1 MFKLF
6 GRRHEFC
13 DGVSRRD
20 LLKVGALGLG
30 GLTLPGLMR
39 ARAAAAAEGREVR
52 RTSVIY
58 IELAGGPS
66 HFETYDPKPS
76 APREYRGPLG
86 SVATKLPGVRFSE
99 CMVEQAKIAH
109 RLAIIRSVQH
119 DSSSHETSAHL
130 VQTGYYL
137 RDRQNRENEM
147 PCVGAVAARL
157 CGANVSGVPAYVAVP
172 SMMRAGA
179 AAYLGK
185 GFNAFETGGDPN
197 KKNFQVNNLSLV
209 KTLSLDRLE
218 SRRTLLTALDSSR
231 RVVDNR
237 GVSGAMDNFTSQAF
251 ELVTGDRAREAF
263 AIERE
268 KDKIR
273 DRYGR
278 STTGQS
284 LLLARRLIESGVG
297 FVTVRVGG
305 WDDHTKIKDRIL
317 GKAPALD
324 QGVAA
329 LVNDL
334 HASGLDEDVLVIA
347 MGEFGRTPRINKNA
361 GRDHWGSVMS
371 VLVAGGGLKM
381 GQVIGSS
388 NRKGEIPQSS
398 PYRPEHV
405 LAMVYRHLGVNPEQ
419 TFNDLSGRPRYILER
434 RELIKELLA

>member
-1 MFKLF
+1 MLSLF
-6 GRRHEFC
+6 GRSHGFC

-30 GLTLPGLMR
+30 GMTLPALLR
-39 ARAAAAAEGREVR
+39 ARAAAAAEGRDVR

-66 HFETYDPKPS
+66 HFETYDPKPE

-99 CMVEQAKIAH
+99 CMAEQAKIAD
-109 RLAIIRSVQH
+109 RLAIIRSVHH

-130 VQTGYYL
+130 TQTGYYL

-147 PCVGAVAARL
+147 PCVGAMAARL
-157 CGANVSGVPAYVAVP
+157 HGANASGVPAYVAVP
-172 SMMRAGA
+172 NMMRAGA

-185 GFNAFETGGDPN
+185 GYNAFETGGDPN
-197 KKNFQVNNLSLV
+197 KKKFAVNNLSLV
-209 KTLSLDRLE
+209 KTLNLDRLE
-218 SRRTLLTALDSSR
+218 NRRTLLAALDSSQ

-237 GVSGAMDNFTSQAF
+237 GVSDAMDDFTAQAF

-263 AIERE
+263 DIERE
-268 KDKIR
+268 KDKVR

-278 STTGQS
+278 TTQGQS
-284 LLLARRLIESGVG
+284 LLLARRLVEAGVG
-297 FVTVRVGG
+297 FVTVRAGG
-305 WDDHTKIKDRIL
+305 WDDHTKIKERIRD
-317 GKAPALD
+317 KAPALD

-329 LVNDL
+329 LVKDL
-334 HASGLDEDVLVIA
+334 AASGLDRDVLVIA
-347 MGEFGRTPRINKNA
+347 MGEFGRTPRINKTA

-398 PYRPEHV
+398 PYRPEDV
-405 LAMVYRHLGVNPEQ
+405 LAMVYRHLGINPEQ
-419 TFNDLSGRPRYILER
+419 TFNDLSGRPRYLLER
-434 RELIKELLA
+434 RELIAELI

>member
-1 MFKLF
+1 MLDFI
-6 GRRHEFC
+6 GCRHEFC

-30 GLTLPGLMR
+30 GLTLPGLLR
-39 ARAAAAAEGREVR
+39 ARATAAAEGREVR

-66 HFETYDPKPS
+66 HFETYDPKPT

-99 CMVEQAKIAH
+99 CMTEQAKIAD

-119 DSSSHETSAHL
+119 ESSSHETSAHL

-147 PCVGAVAARL
+147 PCIGAVAARL
-157 CGANVSGVPAYVAVP
+157 RGANVSGVPAYVAVP
-172 SMMRAGA
+172 NMMRSGA

-197 KKNFQVNNLSLV
+197 KANFRVNNLSLV

-218 SRRTLLTALDSSR
+218 SRRTLLAALDSSR

-268 KDKIR
+268 KDKAR

-278 STTGQS
+278 TTTGQS
-284 LLLARRLIESGVG
+284 LLLARRLVESGVG
-297 FVTVRVGG
+297 FVTVRVGS

-324 QGVAA
+324 RGVAA
-329 LVNDL
+329 LVKDL
-334 HASGLDEDVLVIA
+334 QASGLDQEVLVVA
-347 MGEFGRTPRINKNA
+347 MGEFGRTPRVNKTA

-405 LAMVYRHLGVNPEQ
+405 LAMVYRHLGIDPEQ

>member
-1 MFKLF
+1 MLNLL
-6 GRRHEFC
+6 GRTHGFC

-30 GLTLPGLMR
+30 GLTLPGLLR
-39 ARAAAAAEGREVR
+39 ARAAAAAEGKDVR

-66 HFETYDPKPS
+66 HFETYDPKPT

-99 CMVEQAKIAH
+99 CMVEQAKIAD
-109 RLAIIRSVQH
+109 RLAVIRSIH
-119 DSSSHETSAHL
+119 HESSSHQTSAHL
-130 VQTGYYL
+130 TQTGYYL
-137 RDRQNRENEM
+137 RDRQNRDNEM
-147 PCVGAVAARL
+147 PCAGAVSARL
-157 CGANVSGVPAYVAVP
+157 RGANVSGVPAFVSIPTV
-172 SMMRAGA
+172 MRYGS

-185 GFNAFETGGDPN
+185 GHNPFETGGDPN
-197 KKNFQVNNLSLV
+197 KKNFTVNNLSLV
-209 KTLSLDRLE
+209 KSLSLDRLE
-218 SRRTLLTALDSSR
+218 NRRTLLAAFDSTR
-231 RVVDNR
+231 RVVDTQ
-237 GVSGAMDNFTSQAF
+237 GVSGAMDDFTAQAF
-251 ELVTGDRAREAF
+251 ELVTGDRARDAF

-268 KDKIR
+268 KDKVR

-284 LLLARRLIESGVG
+284 LLLARRLVQAGVG

-317 GKAPALD
+317 SKAPALD

-329 LVNDL
+329 LVKDL
-334 HASGLDEDVLVIA
+334 TALGLDRDVLVIA
-347 MGEFGRTPRINKNA
+347 MGEFGRTPRVNKNA

-388 NRKGEIPQSS
+388 NAKGEIPQSS
-398 PYRPEHV
+398 PYRPEDV
-405 LAMVYRHLGVNPEQ
+405 LAMAYRHLGIDPEQ

-434 RELIKELLA
+434 RELITELI